1 MDQLHLL
8 TPDQFIRTVC
18 LPLGWM
24 LSHDTTLS
32 ETHKIRRRAVTMVR
46 SNSRDDSF
54 RIILTAATQNQ
65 SICQSINQPM
75 IHKPLK
81 IIYLG
86 VNRTR
91 TIIKICLTFS
101 TSSWLYIKY
110 SKCSPW
116 ARIIIVHFTFT
127 NKHSTSCQKLTHLFE
142 FTRCRLQ
149 SSYSVSFLPHLFT
162 SQTDCLSSWTL
173 NLLTITF

>member
-1 MDQLHLL
+1 MTLHSVRHTRSEEEPSRWWGV
-8 TPDQFIRTVC
+8 TPEMTVFESY
-18 LPLGWM
+18 WQ
-24 LSHDTTLS
+24 
-32 ETHKIRRRAVTMVR
+32 
-46 SNSRDDSF
+46 
-54 RIILTAATQNQ
+54 AATQNQ

-173 NLLTITF
+173 NLLTIAF